1 MAHPSNAAFISKD
14 GLVSFDEYGRK
25 LDSLGNVVAEDYQ
38 TLRGASA
45 APNEAYWQR
54 KLDEEMRRAGLMQE
68 PAPSAAPPSAAA
80 MAPGLAVGAPP
91 TTGAPTGQA
100 YNPLSSAPPPTAAPT
115 ERTMAPGPPAN
126 YVVGMG
132 APPTTGAPQQRR
144 YDPLSSAAPGSLR
157 TPANYVAGLNLP
169 TPDNQRFDPPAGRP
183 MPPAMGSP
191 LPPAPQ
197 AKSGPLPSPYAPGAG
212 EAGMPQIGSMGDN
225 RRQNLMHVGGAAP
238 AMPTRDQ
245 RIGQPQPMAA
255 PSQPMG
261 TPMPQRMAQPT
272 PTPTGTPM
280 PPARPPTWTPYQ
292 PYGVTAP
299 LPGISREDEEA
310 INQAVLWR

>member
-38 TLRGASA
+38 TLRGAGA
-45 APNEAYWQR
+45 VPNEAYWQR

-68 PAPSAAPPSAAA
+68 PAAPTAAPPSAAA

-91 TTGAPTGQA
+91 TPGAPTGQA
-100 YNPLSSAPPPTAAPT
+100 YNPLSSAPPTAAPT

-126 YVVGMG
+126 YAVGMG
-132 APPTTGAPQQRR
+132 APTGAPSPQR

-169 TPDNQRFDPPAGRP
+169 TPDNQQFDPPAGRP
-183 MPPAMGSP
+183 MPPAMGP
-191 LPPAPQ
+191 ALPPAPQ
-197 AKSGPLPSPYAPGAG
+197 AKGGPLPSPYAPGAG
-212 EAGMPQIGSMGDN
+212 EVGMPQIGSMGDN

-255 PSQPMG
+255 P
-261 TPMPQRMAQPT
+261 T
-272 PTPTGTPM
+272 PTPPC
-280 PPARPPTWTPYQ
+280 ARCPL
-292 PYGVTAP
+292 AP
-299 LPGISREDEEA
+299 K
-310 INQAVLWR
+310 